1 MYGVVTHVLAG
12 EWLFPLQARL
22 HVVLWYLWISI
33 SVTFLAIRAFS
44 PKLRGILRYPLL
56 ANKLPYLGKQLT
68 LSGGLLILWVALL
81 YASVVGNWWIPV
93 RDYFVIRGQQ
103 DGVSTGNGRLAA
115 IALTGHFCD
124 VSMGMVLLPISR
136 HSALSSFFK
145 LSVSTTLAFHTLMA
159 YTLFALVLIHG
170 FLYVSWLPVFHQMTA
185 QLRMVFPVLNPTY
198 LYHETWPG
206 NTSSL
211 GIWRASL
218 VFSGLFVATT
228 MCLIFVTSFPTIRAK
243 HFNIFYFTH
252 LLIILAIIVVCL
264 HASTMFYCIAP
275 GLVMWLL
282 DWSMRLYELRKPL
295 SGQVASLG
303 NGWYW

>member
-1 MYGVVTHVLAG
+1 MAG

-33 SVTFLAIRAFS
+33 SVTFLAVRAFS
-44 PKLRGILRYPLL
+44 ARLRSILRYPLF
-56 ANKLPYLGKQLT
+56 ANKLPYLGKHLT
-68 LSGGLLILWVALL
+68 LSGALLLMWVALL
-81 YASVVGNWWIPV
+81 YGSVVGIWWIPA
-93 RDYFVIRGQQ
+93 RDYFFNRGRQS
-103 DGVSTGNGRLAA
+103 GVSVGNGRLAA

-145 LSVSTTLAFHTLMA
+145 LSVSTTLAFHTITA
-159 YTLFALVLIHG
+159 YTLFALVLLHG

-185 QLRMVFPVLNPTY
+185 QLRLVFPILNPTY

-206 NTSSL
+206 NASSL

-218 VFSGLFVATT
+218 VFSGLFVATV
-228 MCLIFVTSFPTIRAK
+228 MCLIFVTSFPAIRAK
-243 HFNIFYFTH
+243 HFNFFYFTH
-252 LLIILAIIVVCL
+252 LLVILAIVAVCL
-264 HASTMFYCIAP
+264 HASTMFYCISP